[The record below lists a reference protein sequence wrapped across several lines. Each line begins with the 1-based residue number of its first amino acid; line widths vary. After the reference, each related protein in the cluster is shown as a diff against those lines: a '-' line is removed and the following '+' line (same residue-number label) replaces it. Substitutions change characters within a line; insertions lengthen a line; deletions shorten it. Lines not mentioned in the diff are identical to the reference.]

1 MLLTVDLKPV
11 IHLLMIRLVAVEM
24 ILMKMMPWCGSGGVV
39 DALVLNVM
47 CWQPAELYISHT
59 LLKSSL
65 LTDSPLGRCSTRL
78 LQSEAVLPPHWSVLR
93 NPALSLAE
101 WRGGGLRGR
110 E

>member
-1 MLLTVDLKPV
+1 MLE
-11 IHLLMIRLVAVEM
+11 IHLLMIMLEAIEM
-24 ILMKMMPWCGSGGVV
+24 ILMITWCGFGGAV

-47 CWQPAELYISHT
+47 CWQPAELHISHT
-59 LLKSSL
+59 LLKSSP
-65 LTDSPLGRCSTRL
+65 LTESPLGRCSTRL
-78 LQSEAVLPPHWSVLR
+78 LQSEPVLAPHWSVVR